1 MRCAR
6 RRSLLFC
13 CIKHG
18 KNPVAKLTSRQ
29 RHYRRRD
36 FPCSAHFSFDPAT
49 LTPGVCPFAGT
60 PGLQPRKAFGVN
72 RNLGS
77 MKTTTFLIL
86 LTTSLLIR
94 NQIAADSDEY
104 GAASARLS
112 LGEVTRVVLESNPAI
127 KEAENRW
134 QAAIHR
140 VRQAN
145 AWDDP
150 RIAGESRVH
159 RYVDVPPNAFMDQT
173 LGIEQLIP
181 VTGKNLVRG
190 RIAGAEASS
199 TFEEARRIQLDVIAK
214 ARATYFQLANA
225 YDQLDIN
232 SKNLTSLKQIADISR
247 SRYEAGLESAANV
260 LVAETDYSK
269 LQEARRD
276 LERNLSDEQSQLNTL
291 MNRDAFAPISMP
303 AAATIDHALLSKS
316 RLQAITLA
324 QRPEVQ
330 MARAKINGEKS
341 KLQLAHRA
349 WIPDP
354 AITIKGQRYNE
365 AAEAVSELDAGLS
378 FTIPWVNPA
387 KYSAGVRE
395 ARANLAAADQGLER
409 EQKDALRLLRD
420 QLEKIET
427 FQHHVGLCGDK
438 LVPQAQQA
446 FEATRLSYE
455 SGKAT
460 FLDWISAQR
469 NLRDI
474 EAMGREH
481 LAHYQMAVAELEAVI
496 GSDLYAARPV
506 LSKGGK

>member
-1 MRCAR
+1 
-6 RRSLLFC
+6 
-13 CIKHG
+13 
-18 KNPVAKLTSRQ
+18 
-29 RHYRRRD
+29 
-36 FPCSAHFSFDPAT
+36 
-49 LTPGVCPFAGT
+49 
-60 PGLQPRKAFGVN
+60 
-72 RNLGS
+72 

-86 LTTSLLIR
+86 LTTSLSIR
-94 NQIAADSDEY
+94 SQIAADGGEY
-104 GAASARLS
+104 GAASSRLS
-112 LGEVTRVVLESNPAI
+112 LGGVTRIVLENNPAI

-134 QAAIHR
+134 QAAIQR

-150 RIAGESRVH
+150 RVVGDSRVR
-159 RYVDVPPNAFMDQT
+159 RYIDVSPNAFTDQT
-173 LGIEQLIP
+173 LAIEQLIP

-190 RIAGAEASS
+190 RIAAAEALSA
-199 TFEEARRIQLDVIAK
+199 FEEARRTQLDVIAK
-214 ARATYFQLANA
+214 VRATYFQLANA
-225 YDQLDIN
+225 YDQLEIN
-232 SKNLTSLKQIADISR
+232 SKNLTSRKQIADISR

-276 LERNLSDEQSQLNTL
+276 LERNLSDAQSQLNTL
-291 MNRDAFAPISMP
+291 MNHDAFASLGTPI
-303 AAATIDHALLSKS
+303 AASIDHAHLLLT
-316 RLQAITLA
+316 RLRTITLA

-330 MARAKINGEKS
+330 MARAKIDGEKS

-354 AITIKGQRYNE
+354 ALMVKGQRYND
-365 AAEAVSELDAGLS
+365 AAEAVSELDAGVS
-378 FTIPWVNPA
+378 FTVPWVNPS

-395 ARANLAAADQGLER
+395 ARANLAGAEQGLER
-409 EQKDALRLLRD
+409 EQKEALRLLRD
-420 QLEKIET
+420 QLAKVET
-427 FQHHVGLCGDK
+427 FHHHVELFSDK

-469 NLRDI
+469 NVRDI
-474 EAMGREH
+474 EAMGRDH

-496 GSDLYAARPV
+496 GADIYSPASA
-506 LSKGGK
+506 LSNRGKSR

>member
-1 MRCAR
+1 
-6 RRSLLFC
+6 
-13 CIKHG
+13 
-18 KNPVAKLTSRQ
+18 
-29 RHYRRRD
+29 
-36 FPCSAHFSFDPAT
+36 
-49 LTPGVCPFAGT
+49 
-60 PGLQPRKAFGVN
+60 
-72 RNLGS
+72 
-77 MKTTTFLIL
+77 
-86 LTTSLLIR
+86 
-94 NQIAADSDEY
+94 
-104 GAASARLS
+104 
-112 LGEVTRVVLESNPAI
+112 VLENNPAI
-127 KEAENRW
+127 KETESRW

-150 RIAGESRVH
+150 RVAGESRVR

-173 LGIEQLIP
+173 LAIEQLIP
-181 VTGKNLVRG
+181 ITGKNLVRG
-190 RIAGAEASS
+190 RIAAAEALSA
-199 TFEEARRIQLDVIAK
+199 FEEARRTQLDVIAK
-214 ARATYFQLANA
+214 ARATYFELANA

-232 SKNLTSLKQIADISR
+232 DKNLTSLKQIADISR

-276 LERNLSDEQSQLNTL
+276 LERNLSDAQSQLNTL
-291 MNRDAFAPISMP
+291 MNLDAFAPIGAP
-303 AAATIDHALLSKS
+303 VAATVNHAHLSAS

-330 MARAKINGEKS
+330 MARAKIDGEKS

-354 AITIKGQRYNE
+354 ALMVKGQRYND
-365 AAEAVSELDAGLS
+365 AAEAVSELDAGVS
-378 FTIPWVNPA
+378 FTIPWVNPS

-395 ARANLAAADQGLER
+395 ARANAAAAEQGLER
-409 EQKDALRLLRD
+409 EQKEALRLLRD
-420 QLEKIET
+420 QLAKIET
-427 FQHHVGLCGDK
+427 FHHHVELFRDK
-438 LVPQAQQA
+438 LVPQAGQA

-496 GSDLYAARPV
+496 GSELYSTPRQS
-506 LSKGGK
+506 SKGRKSP

>member
-1 MRCAR
+1 
-6 RRSLLFC
+6 
-13 CIKHG
+13 
-18 KNPVAKLTSRQ
+18 
-29 RHYRRRD
+29 
-36 FPCSAHFSFDPAT
+36 
-49 LTPGVCPFAGT
+49 
-60 PGLQPRKAFGVN
+60 
-72 RNLGS
+72 

-86 LTTSLLIR
+86 LATSLLVR
-94 NQIAADSDEY
+94 SQTAADGGEY
-104 GAASARLS
+104 GAASSRLS
-112 LGEVTRVVLESNPAI
+112 LGEVTRAVLENNPAI
-127 KEAENRW
+127 KEAESRW

-150 RIAGESRVH
+150 RIAGESRV
-159 RYVDVPPNAFMDQT
+159 RRFVDIPPNAFMDQT
-173 LGIEQLIP
+173 LAIEQLIP
-181 VTGKNLVRG
+181 ITGKNLVRG
-190 RIAGAEASS
+190 RVAGAEALSA
-199 TFEEARRIQLDVIAK
+199 FEEARRTQLDVIAK
-214 ARATYFQLANA
+214 ARGAYFQLANA
-225 YDQLDIN
+225 YDQLEIN
-232 SKNLTSLKQIADISR
+232 NKNLTSLKQIADISR

-260 LVAETDYSK
+260 LIAETDYSK
-269 LQEARRD
+269 LLEARRD
-276 LERNLSDEQSQLNTL
+276 LERNLSDAQSQLNTL
-291 MNRDAFAPISMP
+291 MNRDAFAPLGAP
-303 AAATIDHALLSKS
+303 VGAAVSEAALSTS
-316 RLQAITLA
+316 RLHAITLA

-330 MARAKINGEKS
+330 MARAKIDGEKS

-354 AITIKGQRYNE
+354 ALMVKGQRYND

-378 FTIPWVNPA
+378 FTVPWVNPS

-409 EQKDALRLLRD
+409 EQKEAVRLLRD
-420 QLEKIET
+420 QLAKIET
-427 FQHHVGLCGDK
+427 FHHHVELFRGK
-438 LVPQAQQA
+438 LVPQAEQA

-496 GSDLYAARPV
+496 GAEIYSTPRQP
-506 LSKGGK
+506 SKGRKSP